1 MRKLTLILIFFSLF
15 CLFSS
20 VASATP
26 MTITFTGSLNY
37 VDTGDPDVHG
47 LNGAT
52 FEWQGVFDSLATR
65 SFTNGSNLDRFSGDI
80 SIDITLA
87 GGAGVLSLNSEL
99 DTIGEN
105 PGGQLQLGSASF
117 FNLGDGQL
125 SAPTLFL
132 NDASI
137 LGNIPSPSNTLSPV
151 NTADVSDFGYFGY
164 DEINFSTFETIS
176 VLYSVEN
183 GAIVTTVVPEPGTAL
198 LMGLG
203 LAGLATIRR
212 R

>member
-26 MTITFTGSLNY
+26 MTITFTGSLSHL
-37 VDTGDPDVHG
+37 DAGDPDVHG

-65 SFTNGSNLDRFSGDI
+65 SFTNGSNLDRFSGEI

-87 GGAGVLSLNSEL
+87 GGAGVLSLNSVL

-105 PGGQLQLGSASF
+105 PGGQLQLGNASH
-117 FNLGDGQL
+117 FNLGDGRL
-125 SAPTLFL
+125 IAPTLFL

-137 LGNIPSPSNTLSPV
+137 LGNVPSPSNTLSPV
-151 NTADVSDFGYFGY
+151 NTADVSDFGDFVY
-164 DEINFSTFETIS
+164 DEINFDTFESIFA
-176 VLYSVEN
+176 VYSVEN